1 MNLVALNP
9 ESLVLGQPLP
19 FALRGTD
26 GTLLANKGYVLR
38 KQDEVDLLVERG
50 VQLCVDIEESG
61 DSYRAY
67 LAQLQQMLISD
78 TSLGEIAAMKID
90 GSAHA
95 SATRPR
101 EGPVDWPEL
110 QWSTTQLLS
119 SPNAADFSTR
129 FVALQREVARACLQ
143 APDATLLALIQRSS
157 DETRIYSAT
166 HVLLVASVCMLVA
179 RDGLRWGAAQVART
193 GQVALSMNISMTELQ
208 DRLAQQSA
216 PLSAAQIAQIQDHAE
231 RSANQLAA
239 LGVADRVWLDAVR
252 QHHDRAPGPLAG
264 RSEASQIAR
273 LVQRSDIFAARLA
286 PRAGRTPMA
295 VTAAIKACY
304 YDENRQVD
312 EAGAAMLNT
321 LGIYPPGA
329 LVKLASQEIGV
340 VLKRGATPTT
350 PRVAVVRSRTGMP
363 TGELIPRD
371 TAQPNWRITGVV
383 SQQEVRM
390 QLPIERLVAMV

>member
-26 GTLLANKGYVLR
+26 GMLLATKGYVLR

-78 TSLGEIAAMKID
+78 TSLGEIASMKID

-95 SATRPR
+95 SAARPR
-101 EGPVDWPEL
+101 SGPVDWPEL

-119 SPNAADFSTR
+119 SPNASDFSAR
-129 FVALQREVARACLQ
+129 FLALQREVARACLQ

-179 RDGLRWGAAQVART
+179 RDGLRWGAAQVERA

-231 RSANQLAA
+231 RSAHILAA

-286 PRAGRTPMA
+286 PRAGRTPMP

-304 YDENRQVD
+304 YDENREVD

-329 LVKLASQEIGV
+329 LVKLASQEIAV
-340 VLKRGATPTT
+340 VLKRGASPTT
-350 PRVAVVRSRTGMP
+350 PRVAVVRSRTGLP

-371 TAQPNWRITGVV
+371 TSQPSWRITGVV
-383 SQQEVRM
+383 SQQELRM
-390 QLPIERLVAMV
+390 QLPIDRLAAMV

>member
-1 MNLVALNP
+1 VA
-9 ESLVLGQPLP
+9 
-19 FALRGTD
+19 T
-26 GTLLANKGYVLR
+26 
-38 KQDEVDLLVERG
+38 
-50 VQLCVDIEESG
+50 
-61 DSYRAY
+61 
-67 LAQLQQMLISD
+67 
-78 TSLGEIAAMKID
+78 
-90 GSAHA
+90 A
-95 SATRPR
+95 SAS
-101 EGPVDWPEL
+101 
-110 QWSTTQLLS
+110 STKG
-119 SPNAADFSTR
+119 A
-129 FVALQREVARACLQ
+129 
-143 APDATLLALIQRSS
+143 
-157 DETRIYSAT
+157 
-166 HVLLVASVCMLVA
+166 
-179 RDGLRWGAAQVART
+179 GLTVGT
-193 GQVALSMNISMTELQ
+193 
-208 DRLAQQSA
+208 
-216 PLSAAQIAQIQDHAE
+216 
-231 RSANQLAA
+231 
-239 LGVADRVWLDAVR
+239 
-252 QHHDRAPGPLAG
+252 PG
-264 RSEASQIAR
+264 SEASQIAR

>member
-26 GTLLANKGYVLR
+26 GTLLATKGYVLR

-166 HVLLVASVCMLVA
+166 HALLVASVCMLVA

>member
-9 ESLVLGQPLP
+9 QSLVLGQALP

-26 GTLLANKGYVLR
+26 GALLASKGYVLR
-38 KQDEVDLLVERG
+38 KQDDIDLLLERG

-61 DSYRAY
+61 ESYRAY

-90 GSAHA
+90 GSAHTSA
-95 SATRPR
+95 SRARA
-101 EGPVDWPEL
+101 GPVDWPEL
-110 QWSTTQLLS
+110 QWSAAQLLA
-119 SPNAADFSTR
+119 SPNAADFSDR
-129 FVALQREVARACLQ
+129 FLALQREVARACLQ

-157 DETRIYSAT
+157 DETRLYSAT

-179 RDGLRWGAAQVART
+179 REGLRWSAAQVERT
-193 GQVALSMNISMTELQ
+193 GRVALSMNLSMTELQ

-216 PLSAAQIAQIQDHAE
+216 PLTAAQIAQIQDHPQ
-231 RSANQLAA
+231 RSASLLAA
-239 LGVADRVWLDAVR
+239 LGVADALWLDAVR

-264 RSEASQIAR
+264 RSEAAQIAR
-273 LVQRSDIFAARLA
+273 LVQRTDIFAARLA

-329 LVKLASQEIGV
+329 LVKLASQEIAV
-340 VLKRGATPTT
+340 VLKRGASPTT
-350 PRVAVVRSRTGMP
+350 PRVAVVRSRSGMP
-363 TGELIPRD
+363 TGEMIPRD
-371 TAQPNWRITGVV
+371 TAQAAWRITGAV
-383 SQQEVRM
+383 SQQELRM
-390 QLPIERLVAMV
+390 RLPIERLAAMV